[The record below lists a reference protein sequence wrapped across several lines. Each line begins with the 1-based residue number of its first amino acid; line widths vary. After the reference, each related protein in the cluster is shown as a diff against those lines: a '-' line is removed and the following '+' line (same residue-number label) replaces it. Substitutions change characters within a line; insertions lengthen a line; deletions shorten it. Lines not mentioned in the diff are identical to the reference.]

1 MVRTPAQDGKGGFI
15 AGRRRSGGVVVRC
28 AICSLHLFRQCPL
41 MLELSFFLLVDLAL
55 ALQPAS
61 NMAKKAATP

>member
-1 MVRTPAQDGKGGFI
+1 
-15 AGRRRSGGVVVRC
+15 
-28 AICSLHLFRQCPL
+28 
-41 MLELSFFLLVDLAL
+41 MLELPFFLLVDLAL